1 MGSFS
6 VRHAALTD
14 RGQVRSRNEDAVRA
28 EPGDLLFVVADGMGG
43 HPAGDVASALAV
55 EVVCER
61 LAGLD
66 PDAGAEEAREAMRS
80 AVAEAGRRIVEEGRR
95 DRERRGMGTTVT
107 ALVLRDGR
115 WCVGH
120 VGDSRGYLVRDGEL
134 DQVTVD
140 HTVFPGSNT
149 LTRALGTEDD
159 PDPDVYQGEL
169 RDGDLFLLCSDGLNK
184 VFGDEEL
191 AGRLAGHA
199 APAAGGSAR
208 TGDIAAAGPGDAADA
223 GQDDREGAEGDL
235 ESAAR
240 ELVEEANRRGAP
252 DNVTVALV
260 GAREG

>member
-28 EPGDLLFVVADGMGG
+28 EPGDRLFVVADGMGG

-66 PDAGAEEAREAMRS
+66 PGADASEAREAMRA

-95 DRERRGMGTTVT
+95 DPERRGMGTTLT
-107 ALVLRDGR
+107 ALLLRDGR
-115 WCVGH
+115 WSVGH

-149 LTRALGTEDD
+149 LTRALGTDDD

-191 AGRLAGHA
+191 AERLAGLA
-199 APAAGGSAR
+199 DPTAGGAGR
-208 TGDIAAAGPGDAADA
+208 TDGAGDPGPEDRDGPHGGLEDAARD
-223 GQDDREGAEGDL
+223 
-235 ESAAR
+235 
-240 ELVEEANRRGAP
+240 LVEEANRRGAP

-260 GAREG
+260 AAREG

>member
-14 RGQVRSRNEDAVRA
+14 RGQVRSRNEDAVRV
-28 EPGDLLFVVADGMGG
+28 EPGDRLFVVADGMGG

-66 PDAGAEEAREAMRS
+66 PEAGAAEAREAMRV

-95 DRERRGMGTTVT
+95 DPERRGMGTTLT
-107 ALVLRDGR
+107 ALLLRDGR
-115 WCVGH
+115 WSVGH
-120 VGDSRGYLVRDGEL
+120 VGDSRGYLVRDREL

-149 LTRALGTEDD
+149 LTRALGTDDD
-159 PDPDVYQGEL
+159 PEPDVYQGEL

-191 AGRLAGHA
+191 AERLAGLA
-199 APAAGGSAR
+199 APAAGGVGRA
-208 TGDIAAAGPGDAADA
+208 GDAADT
-223 GQDDREGAEGDL
+223 GPDDREGADEDL
-235 ESAAR
+235 EAAAR
-240 ELVEEANRRGAP
+240 ELVEEAKRRGAP

-260 GAREG
+260 AAREG